1 MLRRDSLIRKLLHC
15 QSTATL
21 HTPRVSAD
29 TSCVARPRHQD
40 GWLQLYKGAKRHSWV
55 AHWYT
60 YEFDEAGVEERKHH
74 SKVLGNRSDLTR
86 EEAHAELRVILV
98 QAGQAIARPRRVT
111 VAWFVDNVWIP
122 LREGT
127 WKPLTKRVILSIL
140 DNQIKPKWG
149 GVLLTEIQAP
159 GVSKWLADIAKN
171 NSFSLVRHCRTY
183 LRAIMADAVDQD
195 YIGKSPLRRLAL
207 PRTKKPRCGYLTA
220 DQCVAIAERL
230 KGRDRLV
237 FQTFVLCGFRPGE
250 LSALQWGDLLP
261 DGIFVQRAYVEGE
274 MVEPKTRGSLAPVAI
289 PETLRASLL
298 AERNGAPD
306 HGFVFASRNGGPF
319 PANNWRFRVLV
330 PAARAAG
337 FTGQINFQV
346 LRRTF
351 ATLAH
356 DMGVPL
362 KAVQAQLRH
371 ASSNTTANVYT
382 QIVTATQKAAV
393 EMVAKKLFSE

>member
-1 MLRRDSLIRKLLHC
+1 MLRRLSSLRMRRLDF
-15 QSTATL
+15 ATL
-21 HTPRVSAD
+21 RIGTIRAD
-29 TSCVARPRHQD
+29 TPCVARPRHQD
-40 GWLQLYKGAKRHSWV
+40 GWLQLYRGKKRQSWV

-60 YEFDEAGVEERKHH
+60 YEYDEAGVEHRKHH
-74 SKVLGNRSDLTR
+74 SKKLGDRTDLTR
-86 EEAHAELRVILV
+86 EEAHAELRKILV

-111 VAWFVDNVWIP
+111 LAWFVDNVWIP

-127 WKPLTKRVILSIL
+127 WKPLTRRVILSIL
-140 DNQIKPKWG
+140 DQQIKPKWG
-149 GVLLTEIQAP
+149 AVLLSEIQAP
-159 GVSKWLADIAKN
+159 DAAKWLTLLAKSS
-171 NSFSLVRHCRTY
+171 SFSLVRHCRTY
-183 LRAIMADAVDQD
+183 LRAILSDAVDQD
-195 YIGKSPLRRLAL
+195 YLGKSPLRRLAL

-220 DQCVAIAERL
+220 EQVAAIAEKL

-250 LSALQWGDLLP
+250 LSALQWGDLMP
-261 DGIFVQRAYVEGE
+261 DGIFVQRAFVEGVI
-274 MVEPKTRGSLAPVAI
+274 VEPKTRGSLAPVAI
-289 PETLRASLL
+289 PDTLRAALL

-306 HGFVFASRNGGPF
+306 HAFVFANRKGGPF

-337 FTGQINFQV
+337 FEGQINFQV

-356 DMGVPL
+356 DLGVPL

-371 ASSNTTANVYT
+371 ASTATTANVYT

-393 EMVAKKLFSE
+393 EIVAKKLFSE